1 MVVDRTCSLILLDVF
16 FIVIYFIMAYNYTQ
30 PYYNPCYPANYNY
43 GNHYQQPSYPYV
55 QQQQQYARGYPQNY
69 PAISYPGYAP
79 KYPTTNNA
87 FTIVKTD
94 NGDAVY
100 ALNSYDTL
108 TIASSDT
115 DNLIITG
122 DKCNKK
128 ITFDLSGV
136 VTSANAITREKST
149 LRRGGVVTI
158 ADSATPTISAASM
171 VGSSVLVYASGTNV
185 TGALW
190 DTGTNIE
197 AQLAALDGVNLAGDD
212 STISFDVMIVNNDT
226 TVFIFGA
233 LATGLTSGSGLGS
246 ASGSTIAIPATG
258 GGNSATFRFVRT
270 GTGLFTI
277 YRIV

>member
-1 MVVDRTCSLILLDVF
+1 
-16 FIVIYFIMAYNYTQ
+16 MAYNYTQ

-55 QQQQQYARGYPQNY
+55 QQQQQYAGGYPQNY

-136 VTSANAITREKST
+136 VTSDVAMTRNKGT
-149 LRRGGVVTI
+149 LRTGGIGTI
-158 ADSATPTISAASM
+158 TQATAPTISAAAM
-171 VGSSVLVYASGTNV
+171 VNNTVLVYAVGVTAAAAIWDSGTNI
-185 TGALW
+185 
-190 DTGTNIE
+190 D
-197 AQLAALDGVNLAGDD
+197 AQLAALDGVNLAGAADA
-212 STISFDVMIVNNDT
+212 TLSFDVTIVNNSAA
-226 TVFIFGA
+226 VFTFGA
-233 LATGLTSGSGLGS
+233 LNAQLTSGSGLGS
-246 ASGSTIAIPATG
+246 ASGSTIATAAAF

>member
-1 MVVDRTCSLILLDVF
+1 VANGAPVLILFGDF

-30 PYYNPCYPANYNY
+30 PYYNPCYPPNYNY
-43 GNHYQQPSYPYV
+43 GNCYPRTQPYV
-55 QQQQQYARGYPQNY
+55 HHGYPQNY

-79 KYPTTNNA
+79 KYSTNNA
-87 FTIVKTD
+87 FTIVKSD
-94 NGDAVY
+94 KGDSVY

-108 TIASSDT
+108 TLASSDT

-136 VTSANAITREKST
+136 VTSANAVTREKST
-149 LRRGGVVTI
+149 VRRGGVVTI
-158 ADSATPTISAASM
+158 TDNATPTISAASM
-171 VGSSVLVYASGTNV
+171 VGSSVLVYANGSTDA

-197 AQLAALDGVNLAGDD
+197 AQLAALDGVDLAGAD
-212 STISFDVMIVNNDT
+212 SGISFDVTIVNNDAT
-226 TVFIFGA
+226 AFIFGA
-233 LATGLTSGSGLGS
+233 LAAGLTSGSG
-246 ASGSTIAIPATG
+246 ASTDASCQIGTPAAT

-270 GTGLFTI
+270 GTALYTI